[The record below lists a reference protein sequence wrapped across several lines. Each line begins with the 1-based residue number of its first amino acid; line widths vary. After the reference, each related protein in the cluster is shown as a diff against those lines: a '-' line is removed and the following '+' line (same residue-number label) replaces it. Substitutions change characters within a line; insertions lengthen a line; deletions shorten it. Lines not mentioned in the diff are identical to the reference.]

1 LSIDGPERA
10 DFLVQR
16 LKAALPIE
24 ANVPPRLADMLG
36 KKSPDVRIPSKCNV
50 IDVMYSGDAG
60 GILCSLD
67 LGGPKATEVHLV
79 SITHLTFY
87 RRVPLSRDIE
97 SYQRHRT
104 RKIRQQAIRGY

>member
-1 LSIDGPERA
+1 LSIDDPEKT
-10 DFLVQR
+10 DVLVQR

-24 ANVPPRLADMLG
+24 ANVTPRLAVTLG
-36 KKSPDVRIPSKCNV
+36 KESPDVSVPSKCSV
-50 IDVMYSGDAG
+50 VDVMYSGDVG
-60 GILCSLD
+60 GIMCSLD
-67 LGGPKATEVHLV
+67 LGEPEAETIHLV

-87 RRVPLSRDIE
+87 RRVTLSREIE